1 MSEETYEKII
11 YPEIVNDL
19 LKYLVSVKP
28 TDKEYSIL
36 DLILEYSI
44 KTNME
49 LELLGDAI
57 STDDRVKN
65 LIAKELENTNYT
77 TQKKENNDW

>member
-28 TDKEYSIL
+28 TDKESSIL

>member
-28 TDKEYSIL
+28 TDKESSIL

-44 KTNME
+44 KTNIE